1 MRAIVALPFILIASA
16 AAAADFPRQP
26 AYVAPLTVQT
36 TPVWS
41 GFYLGGNVGGG
52 WAKASS
58 EFSTTGPV
66 FGTANNPMS
75 GVTGGVTLGY
85 NWQSGPFVFGGET
98 DFQYSG
104 INGSLSTSCPAA
116 TCLVPV
122 SASYDQKVHWFGT
135 VRGRA
140 GYAQDGWLIY
150 ATGGYAYARL
160 ETTATASAGGASA
173 SLSQNDNR
181 NGWTVG
187 GGIEVALTS
196 HWSAKAEY
204 LYMNFGSHT
213 TTWPV
218 PGLPSLTDNTKLD
231 MNVVRAGVNYRF

>member
-1 MRAIVALPFILIASA
+1 MDDVARGDRGNA
-16 AAAADFPRQP
+16 AWANPAVAGDEQAAVGVNAGGLAGQRP
-26 AYVAPLTVQT
+26 A
-36 TPVWS
+36 
-41 GFYLGGNVGGG
+41 GGQLDPDLAAEGG
-52 WAKASS
+52 AQ
-58 EFSTTGPV
+58 V
-66 FGTANNPMS
+66 
-75 GVTGGVTLGY
+75 L
-85 NWQSGPFVFGGET
+85 VFGGET